1 MTSISAKS
9 NLGIIFKKISK
20 NISIAAVLF
29 FGLAQTAKAEPNN
42 KHQDLYIDCNP
53 AITQDAKLNC
63 SFNPPSTEVIQ
74 STETQIAQGTRGR
87 KRKSKVD
94 GYYGGFSGG
103 IGFVSGDAATQS
115 DRDSFGEDFSAE
127 YTNSFDASLFGG
139 IKFTDNISADLEFLL
154 ALGGLDTEDVN
165 NTFSDLLAEQGTE
178 ADGSFDGDF
187 SAFALYANPRFEFP
201 ITQEGKLSLYI
212 SPGIGISQ
220 TNVNLSVESVE
231 GLSAAQ
237 LRDLNSQVET
247 DESQTGISFQVKGGA
262 EYQVSD
268 TIDLFA
274 QARYV
279 TLPTGGEL
287 DSIKIFGLDTG
298 LKFNF

>member
-1 MTSISAKS
+1 MSISAKS
-9 NLGIIFKKISK
+9 NLGIIFKKISFK
-20 NISIAAVLF
+20 KISIAAVFF
-29 FGLAQTAKAEPNN
+29 FGLTPTAKAEPSNN
-42 KHQDLYIDCNP
+42 HQDLYIACNP
-53 AITQDAKLNC
+53 AIAQGSQLNC
-63 SFNPPSTEVIQ
+63 NFNPQATNINQ
-74 STETQIAQGTRGR
+74 GKETQIAQGTRGR

-103 IGFVSGDAATQS
+103 IGFASGDAATDA
-115 DRDSFGEDFSAE
+115 DRETLGEDFSAE
-127 YTNSFDASLFGG
+127 YNNSFDASLFGG

-154 ALGGLDTEDVN
+154 ALGGIDTEDTN
-165 NTFSDLLAEQGTE
+165 NVFRDLLAEQGTDVD
-178 ADGSFDGDF
+178 ASFDADF
-187 SAFALYANPRFEFP
+187 NAFALYANPRFELP
-201 ITQEGKLSLYI
+201 ITKEKKLSLYI
-212 SPGIGISQ
+212 SPGIGVSQ
-220 TNVNLSVESVE
+220 TNANISLDSVE

-237 LRDLNSQVET
+237 LRDVNAQVER

-268 TIDLFA
+268 TMDIFA